1 MYGLGPGVRLSMKDP
16 NGDNVLDS
24 STPAGLEME
33 QEDQIDVTVRVV
45 LVCACL
51 CFSVFSCLYHC

>member
-33 QEDQIDVTVRVV
+33 QEDQIDVTVRV
-45 LVCACL
+45 
-51 CFSVFSCLYHC
+51 